1 MCIIF
6 HMDAKIMQYL
16 TVITDEEKN
25 ILAGRKLIDRNIY
38 MTSDRDIISGDKLLP
53 RGKSIMIRP
62 HTRFIHFPE
71 HTHDYVEFVYMCQGK
86 THHVIN
92 GTHINLKQG
101 ELLML
106 GQNAKQEIFPAGES
120 DIAVNF
126 IVKPDFF
133 SGILAFLGNEETPLR
148 RFVLSCITGES
159 ETGYLYF
166 KVAEVLPVQN
176 LVENLL
182 WTLIT
187 NPSNKRGIYQLTMGL
202 LFVELLECTDTLE
215 FSYEEQ
221 SILMKVLRYIEE
233 NYRTGSLQEIAD
245 NLHYGHTTL
254 SRLVSRE
261 MHKSFTELIQEKRL
275 SQAAWFLLNTNKR
288 IDEIAH
294 LVGYEN
300 MSHFHNL
307 FRKLYG
313 KSPKHYRDCT

>member
-1 MCIIF
+1 MNNRIINYF
-6 HMDAKIMQYL
+6 TA
-16 TVITDEEKN
+16 ITDEEKN
-25 ILAGRKLIDRNIY
+25 ILSGQTKIDRNIY
-38 MTSDRDIISGDKLLP
+38 MAGDRDIISGDKLLP
-53 RGKSIMIRP
+53 KGKQIMIRP

-71 HTHDYVEFVYMCQGK
+71 HTHDYVEFVYMCQGTTK
-86 THHVIN
+86 HIVN
-92 GTHINLKQG
+92 GTTLTLKKG

-106 GQNAKQEIFPAGES
+106 GQNAKQEIYPAGES

-126 IVKPDFF
+126 IAKPDFF
-133 SGILAFLGNEETPLR
+133 RGILSFLGNEETPLR
-148 RFVLSCITGES
+148 RFILSCITGEN

-166 KVAEVLPVQN
+166 KVADILPVQN

-215 FSYEEQ
+215 FSYQEQ
-221 SILMKVLRYIEE
+221 SVIMKVLCYIEE
-233 NYRTGSLQEIAD
+233 NYRTGSLAEISSL
-245 NLHYGHTTL
+245 LHYERTSL
-254 SRLVSRE
+254 SRLITKKTGRT
-261 MHKSFTELIQEKRL
+261 FTQLMQDKRL
-275 SQAAWFLLNTNKR
+275 SQAAWFLLNT
-288 IDEIAH
+288 DERVDDIAS

-307 FRKLYG
+307 FSRCYG